1 MAGKAFIGYIV
12 LELSDLNS
20 SYKGQLTDVTVE
32 FKV

>member
-20 SYKGQLTDVTVE
+20 SYKGQLTDE